1 MEGALMRVGQVVEY
15 QTGLGEWGTG
25 SVVDFNE
32 ELDLLTVV
40 DDEDGSTWHGP
51 ADRAT
56 VIQG

>member
-1 MEGALMRVGQVVEY
+1 MRVGQVVEY

-40 DDEDGSTWHGP
+40 DDEDGSKWHGP